1 VSHPRDREPAA
12 EDLDPTGVRAI
23 LSSLPD
29 PGPMPH
35 DLAERITASLRQEQ
49 QRRGA
54 VDEAAVT
61 SLSSRRERPAPHHW
75 LAAAAAVAAV
85 AVAGTVI
92 FQSAIGDQAWDSVAA
107 FYTGDVRSQSSQDD
121 TAAGGAEAGSDAA
134 ASEESA
140 DALAGDGERGV
151 SSLGSIQ
158 VVPEP
163 TALTSDTFA
172 VGAGAAL
179 SAATGDGAVGDT
191 PQAEPSVTGDS
202 EGPGPAD
209 LTADTAHACV
219 AAAGADPAEGSWV
232 VGPATFDGAPAV
244 LVIASTRTP
253 AQAWAVAPECAVGDG
268 GAAVLH
274 GPVPLP

>member
-1 VSHPRDREPAA
+1 MSHPRDREPAA
-12 EDLDPTGVRAI
+12 EDRDPTGVRAL

-35 DLAERITASLRQEQ
+35 DLAERITASLRHEQE
-49 QRRGA
+49 RRGA
-54 VDEAAVT
+54 GASVT
-61 SLSSRRERPAPHHW
+61 PLQGRRDRQAPQHW

-107 FYTGDVRSQSSQDD
+107 FYTGDVRTESSEAGADA
-121 TAAGGAEAGSDAA
+121 AAGGAA
-134 ASEESA
+134 EESGGEV
-140 DALAGDGERGV
+140 AGDGDLGV
-151 SSLGSIQ
+151 QSLSGIH

-163 TALTSDTFA
+163 TALTSDTFE
-172 VGAGAAL
+172 VGAGSVL
-179 SAATGDGAVGDT
+179 SAATGSGPDDSEQDDVA
-191 PQAEPSVTGDS
+191 VTGDS
-202 EGPGPAD
+202 EGRGPAD
-209 LTADTAHACV
+209 LGAPLTADSAVDCV
-219 AAAGADPAEGSWV
+219 AAAGGDPAAESWV

-244 LVIASTRTP
+244 LVIAGTQTP
-253 AQAWAVAPECAVGDG
+253 ALAWAVAPDCAGGDV